1 MSRVIEVIDYQSTWP
16 ELFADECK
24 LFKTHLG
31 DTVVKVHH
39 IGSTAVVGLAA
50 KPVIDI
56 ILEVTSLVDLDYQ
69 QTLMTKLGYTAKG
82 ENGIVGRRFFIKGG
96 DARSHHVHAF
106 EYGDA
111 HVKRHL
117 AFRDYL
123 RRNPEIAHQYG
134 QIKKQAAAQCSRDEG
149 DHDAA
154 LYCQLKDEFVAYHE
168 KLALEACHR
177 PQ

>member
-1 MSRVIEVIDYQSTWP
+1 MTSRVIEVIDYQAKWP
-16 ELFADECK
+16 ELFADECE

-56 ILEVTSLVDLDYQ
+56 ILEVTSLVDLDSQ
-69 QTLMTKLGYTAKG
+69 QTLMTELGYTAKG
-82 ENGIVGRRFFIKGG
+82 ENGIAGRRFFTKGG

-106 EYGDA
+106 ERGDR
-111 HVKRHL
+111 HTKRHI

-123 RRNPEIAHQYG
+123 RRNSELAHQYG
-134 QIKKQAAAQCSRDEG
+134 LIKKQAALECN
-149 DHDAA
+149 HDAA
-154 LYCQLKDEFVAYHE
+154 LYSQLKDEFVCYHE
-168 KLALEACHR
+168 KLALEAWAT
-177 PQ
+177 